1 MNKIFKRLLSVVLAL
16 VMVVTLVPLSSVE
29 TVKAAE
35 GTKTIYLDTTQYKVN
50 GSNGW
55 AEAYIHLYNN
65 TGDVYDNKMTAI
77 SPGLY
82 SYEVDTSKYT
92 SVVFKPNSDNWSGK
106 TADLTIPSD
115 SKNMYYCTTF
125 DSQTKG
131 TWRTYSGNS
140 GESDSSTF
148 YVRADLIDYYN
159 NDRVGKGDSLE
170 NRYNNQG
177 NWTGPS
183 NNNAPYS
190 KLNNWISSLPGYAD
204 VPIDTNGDG
213 TRTIYWDN
221 TGRVGKVYIHYWGG
235 GYENTSR
242 EMEYEGGVIYKV
254 DIPAEATNCLF
265 TVDENFNEKLTGDLA
280 LTRFNLFTY
289 QTKAWSYYGE
299 SSQSAIPLYFGDL
312 FHRVQLTGDPNGT
325 VNEFYRGANVS
336 FTGETGAVAQGIVG
350 DHLVNGCLVTSYS
363 DEVKVPFFEEG
374 AYDDQ
379 NQYMKFYKNLQ
390 FPFTATTIGKVTKYS
405 FNSKNQ
411 TVYYDYENQ
420 SIKSSDEEILDAS
433 DSHGRGYFPFN
444 QNNPLDKSEL
454 NYGFGT
460 KFTIPFTI
468 SPDGKDANKE
478 DVTFNFTGDDDVW
491 VFIDDALVL
500 DMGGAHE
507 LASGNINF
515 RTQTATV
522 TTGTADATIDYNIY
536 GGNSAFVS
544 NDKKEVSFEDIT
556 VKMSN
561 GETST
566 LADYMKKE
574 NTVHT
579 LTMYYME
586 RGMWNSNMSIDFS
599 FVPLPSGM
607 TLSKQVN
614 TAKVNAGLKSAV
626 EAADTF
632 DFEIQTKDLKEP
644 NSTFKLVENLGYTV
658 TSRNKISFPE
668 QSASN
673 GVVEG
678 LSSVFYAHNFIDTT
692 TKGKIFYSGTG
703 FEIKEMIPEE
713 SALKYE
719 STEWKVYDGSNLS
732 TPEEQ
737 GTDMTARFSMGNADS
752 SQFDVYTKYVNFINT
767 PQVGN
772 VTFTKTWQTGAAEDG
787 DTFEFTV
794 LVDIDGDG
802 SDYEYTPYA
811 LDYTYIG
818 SDKAGET
825 TGSDG
830 KFSLQSGEKIQFNG
844 IPVGAKVKVTET
856 PEENAYWE
864 AVNGEYEKEIT
875 VTEGENNSLE
885 IQNTSK
891 AVTLDKVIYVEA
903 GREDGTNYTLKDSDD
918 ANITLTDISSSE
930 GITIGQNSDGTVNF
944 KSDNADKKYEVT
956 YSGTKTDGTIVTG
969 KITVF
974 TYKATNKVYVFDFG
988 LESDLTATNDNGD
1001 GLFQGGVFY
1010 NTEAQINDST
1020 KTTAVL
1026 GGITDDG
1033 ATPQTDVVADSAD
1046 VAINQSGTS
1055 NGKVTFKPQAF
1066 MDQAE
1071 NYKYTANITKQGS
1084 ELDASNPETG
1094 TVVNGT
1100 IKVMPANTV
1109 YYEDNFNADK
1119 KSNDSAIK
1127 IIYTDGV
1134 ETSQTAPT
1142 DKQSNDQSENYGHDD
1157 AYADD
1162 LEASGESF
1170 TTMTDGDGA
1179 YFTFKGTGFDII
1191 SRTNNET
1198 AGIIAYVYQ
1207 GKKTEFNPDDF
1218 TVSAKNDPENPLLKT
1233 IMVDTYYSNGD
1244 LYQVPVISTKMET
1257 HGEYTVFIRA
1267 LRTYS
1272 GQTTIYIDGIRIYNP
1287 LDNNT
1292 GDYIATEKNVTVSEL
1307 RDLYVNDKIEIVTSD
1322 TDGYYIVDGET
1333 AVEQY
1338 LPDTPETG
1346 AYIGAETVG
1355 DVINNGPNNELYLSF
1370 DNGIAFKV
1378 NKWGAEDWTLQ
1389 IGAKSVSAD
1398 DEAVEGEEAQEADK
1412 SITVYVKP
1420 DDASIKTY
1428 AEVGKY
1434 TLNTSTDMYYDIKAT
1449 DLTEA
1454 INKYNTQN
1462 STNWSLNASYYDI
1475 LILNTSD
1482 NWNNYDIISLTT
1494 LKHNGSYVG
1503 APMARTTI
1511 SGYSIQGRNVQQKA
1525 EEVIL
1530 SAEFNAASVTRGK
1543 YAKMTVVTAG
1553 NVEDLKVVD
1562 PTGKEV
1568 SSFSNKT
1575 SETDENGNKVWNLT
1589 FKVIKQKGEAVYQIS
1604 AVVDGKENGGSYPAS
1619 IAIK

>member
-35 GTKTIYLDTTQYKVN
+35 GTKTIYLDTTQYKDN

-55 AEAYIHLYNN
+55 AAAYIHLFNN
-65 TGDVYDNKMTAI
+65 NGDKYDATMTAI

-106 TADLTIPSD
+106 TVDLTIPSD

-125 DSQTKG
+125 GSQTTG

-159 NDRVGKGDSLE
+159 NYRVGKSDSLE

-190 KLNNWISSLPGYAD
+190 ALNNWISSLPGYAD
-204 VPIDTNGDG
+204 VPIDTNEDE

-221 TGRVGKVYIHYWGG
+221 NGRVGDVYIHYWDD
-235 GYENTSR
+235 YNSDTIK
-242 EMEYEGGVIYKV
+242 MEYTTGSIYKV
-254 DIPAEATNCLF
+254 NIPATATNCLF
-265 TVDENFNEKLTGDLA
+265 ASDQSIGDNNKLTGDLA

-336 FTGETGAVAQGIVG
+336 FTGEKGAVAQGIVG
-350 DHLVNGCLVTSYS
+350 DNLVNGCLVTSYS

-374 AYDDQ
+374 AYEDQ
-379 NQYMKFYKNLQ
+379 DQYMKFYKNLQ
-390 FPFTATTIGKVTKYS
+390 FPFTATTDGEVTKYS
-405 FNSKNQ
+405 FDSKEQ
-411 TVYYDYENQ
+411 TVYYDYESR
-420 SIKSSDEEILDAS
+420 SIKSSSAVIQDAS
-433 DSHGRGYFPFN
+433 ESQGRGYFPFN
-444 QNNPLDKSEL
+444 QNNPSDKSEL

-468 SPDGKDANKE
+468 SPDGKDANNQ

-515 RTQTATV
+515 YTQTATV

-536 GGNSAFVS
+536 GGNSEFVS
-544 NDKKEVSFEDIT
+544 NNNETVHFSDIT

-561 GETST
+561 GKTST

-599 FVPLPSGM
+599 FIPLPSGM

-614 TAKVNAGLKSAV
+614 TANVNAGLKTAV

-632 DFEIQTKDLKEP
+632 DFEIKTKDLKEP
-644 NSTFKLVENLGYTV
+644 NSTFKPVENLGYTV

-703 FEIKEMIPEE
+703 FEITEMIPKE

-737 GTDMTARFSMGNADS
+737 GTDMTAKFSMGNADS

-787 DTFEFTV
+787 DKFEFTV

-903 GREDGTNYTLKDSDD
+903 GKTGGTDYTIKDGDDTVKVETAKPAEGTPSEEITVTPDATTGSVKVYT
-918 ANITLTDISSSE
+918 TT
-930 GITIGQNSDGTVNF
+930 
-944 KSDNADKKYEVT
+944 ADKEYSVQYTGRKENGTPV
-956 YSGTKTDGTIVTG
+956 SGT
-969 KITVF
+969 ITAY
-974 TYKATNKVYVFDFG
+974 TYKAADRVYVFDYG
-988 LESDLTATNDNGD
+988 LDSELTDTTYGN
-1001 GLFQGGVFY
+1001 GLFQEGVYF
-1010 NTEAQINDST
+1010 NTEAEKTSSNADESKYSTKAVLKAITPNTTSDGEHQTVITPDASVTITDSTGVTAGKVICSIND
-1020 KTTAVL
+1020 
-1026 GGITDDG
+1026 
-1033 ATPQTDVVADSAD
+1033 
-1046 VAINQSGTS
+1046 
-1055 NGKVTFKPQAF
+1055 F
-1066 MDQAE
+1066 MERVETYEYQV
-1071 NYKYTANITKQGS
+1071 NITRDVTGVTLS
-1084 ELDASNPETG
+1084 EDNPETG
-1094 TVVNGT
+1094 TVVTGNV
-1100 IKVMPANTV
+1100 KVMPANVV
-1109 YYEDNFNADK
+1109 YYEDNFEGIKYDITLGGSITQ
-1119 KSNDSAIK
+1119 SND
-1127 IIYTDGV
+1127 TD
-1134 ETSQTAPT
+1134 S
-1142 DKQSNDQSENYGHDD
+1142 KQSNANDTTHGNDIIYNGTDNDSDGTSTK
-1157 AYADD
+1157 
-1162 LEASGESF
+1162 LERNDSGIPTFSF
-1170 TTMTDGDGA
+1170 S
-1179 YFTFKGTGFDII
+1179 FKGTGFDIVG
-1191 SRTNNET
+1191 RTT
-1198 AGIIAYVYQ
+1198 
-1207 GKKTEFNPDDF
+1207 T
-1218 TVSAKNDPENPLLKT
+1218 TSAKLTVVVEDSNGKLVKT
-1233 IMVDTYYSNGD
+1233 GVVDTYYSNGD
-1244 LYQVPVISTKMET
+1244 LYQIPVISIRDLAYQK
-1257 HGEYTVFIRA
+1257 YTAKVAVVSSTNGGNVFY
-1267 LRTYS
+1267 L
-1272 GQTTIYIDGIRIYNP
+1272 DGIRTYNP
-1287 LDNNT
+1287 LEETTEYPDEAEQKVTFANIHQLLVGTGEISEDRYDDGTILSVTADGSQMVLVSYDEYEEKAVLYGDTNT
-1292 GDYIATEKNVTVSEL
+1292 EDQGNASPIYTASLVDYLNK
-1307 RDLYVNDKIEIVTSD
+1307 
-1322 TDGYYIVDGET
+1322 
-1333 AVEQY
+1333 
-1338 LPDTPETG
+1338 
-1346 AYIGAETVG
+1346 
-1355 DVINNGPNNELYLSF
+1355 GPNNEVYL
-1370 DNGIAFKV
+1370 DPDVGIAFDVKGNDIKTIQVEAKQIDISSGDDPTTDAVNSFSLMQDDGSLVPLEKV
-1378 NKWGAEDWTLQ
+1378 SSKTAMYYNIPVESCIKINGGYRVILIAHDTVSISNIKYTKECEM
-1389 IGAKSVSAD
+1389 SVPGTT
-1398 DEAVEGEEAQEADK
+1398 EYLTRPEAD
-1412 SITVYVKP
+1412 P
-1420 DDASIKTY
+1420 DGD
-1428 AEVGKY
+1428 G
-1434 TLNTSTDMYYDIKAT
+1434 
-1449 DLTEA
+1449 
-1454 INKYNTQN
+1454 
-1462 STNWSLNASYYDI
+1462 
-1475 LILNTSD
+1475 
-1482 NWNNYDIISLTT
+1482 
-1494 LKHNGSYVG
+1494 
-1503 APMARTTI
+1503 
-1511 SGYSIQGRNVQQKA
+1511 
-1525 EEVIL
+1525 
-1530 SAEFNAASVTRGK
+1530 
-1543 YAKMTVVTAG
+1543 
-1553 NVEDLKVVD
+1553 
-1562 PTGKEV
+1562 
-1568 SSFSNKT
+1568 
-1575 SETDENGNKVWNLT
+1575 
-1589 FKVIKQKGEAVYQIS
+1589 AVYQAQIENIS
-1604 AVVDGKENGGSYPAS
+1604 FSPSAKALKSNKRVKITVTLDDETDFDHFVAYMVPDTEDVATYIMENESEDLVRDSETSLTYTFYAPKVKGKYNFVLIPVNKDNVNSCYQKSVAVKVK
-1619 IAIK
+1619 